1 VKRALAAAALLAA
14 TPARADEPPAAPKED
29 AEPDEIVPDKK
40 ARRMAAEA
48 NLEPTRRREGL
59 AIGFGLGPSMQIGF
73 GIEEAS
79 GTGGSFNLRIGT
91 SASDRIAWFVDL
103 FAAGTPREG
112 DTGMNKLN
120 QSTNLTA
127 GAQLFLLETLW
138 LRAGLGLGQLDLRSE
153 EGGTDARSHHTGLG
167 MIGGGGIDFLRR
179 GRFALSGDL
188 TFVSG
193 VYKDGFVSAAVF
205 QLGFTWY

>member
-1 VKRALAAAALLAA
+1 MKGLLAVTALLVSA
-14 TPARADEPPAAPKED
+14 PAYGEEEA
-29 AEPDEIVPDKK
+29 DEIVPDRR

-48 NLEPTRRREGL
+48 NLEPERRREGL
-59 AIGFGLGPSMQIGF
+59 AIGFGLGPSQQIGF

-91 SASDRIAWFVDL
+91 SASDRLAWFVD
-103 FAAGTPREG
+103 FFVAGSPREG
-112 DTGMNKLN
+112 DTGDNKIN
-120 QSTNLTA
+120 QAVNLTA
-127 GAQLFLLETLW
+127 GAQLFLLEAFW
-138 LRAGLGLGQLDLRSE
+138 LRGGLGLGQLELRSE
-153 EGGTDARSHHTGLG
+153 DATGPEKTHYAGLG
-167 MIGGGGIDFLRR
+167 AIAGGGIDFLRR

-193 VYKDGFVSAAVF
+193 IYKDGFVTAAVT

>member
-1 VKRALAAAALLAA
+1 MTRAVAIALVLAAA
-14 TPARADEPPAAPKED
+14 PAYADED
-29 AEPDEIVPDKK
+29 DDDEIVPDRR

-59 AIGFGLGPSMQIGF
+59 AIGFGVGPSMQIGI

-91 SASDRIAWFVDL
+91 SASDRLAWFVDL

-112 DTGMNKLN
+112 DTGMNRLN

-127 GAQLFLLETLW
+127 GAQVFVLEALW
-138 LRAGLGLGQLDLRSE
+138 LRAGLGLGQLELRSE
-153 EGGTDARSHHTGLG
+153 EGGTTAKRHHAGLG
-167 MIGGGGIDFLRR
+167 AIAGGGIDFLRR

-193 VYKDGFVSAAVF
+193 LYREGFVSAAVA